1 MSRSDADRPDLVRYW
16 FTFEVAHLA
25 PEPGPPGTVILDG
38 GAFAYRYFGH
48 GAGVTGYDEDDCISL
63 IVSTLDGEP
72 VPPVRSKTR
81 DVDVEALDLPRMGV
95 PA

>member
-1 MSRSDADRPDLVRYW
+1 LSRSDADRPDLVRYW